1 MKRVP
6 DADMTKCKKCNI
18 CFNTCRQDA
27 ITIISNSCCA
37 KCIKYCM
44 AFDVP
49 CHPEYITIDYS
60 VCDSCGECVAKC
72 PNGAIFWS
80 TPDKVEARKRD
91 GVFDTAV

>member
-1 MKRVP
+1 
-6 DADMTKCKKCNI
+6 
-18 CFNTCRQDA
+18 
-27 ITIISNSCCA
+27 
-37 KCIKYCM
+37 M